1 MNLSLPPPLRSKLGG
16 KRDWMLKPKQDLRPA
31 VIGSQEPTKMR
42 IALLSVTEAGLGREV
57 YYDRGYGNGE
67 PFDWN
72 DASDIFLLNDWR
84 REKIRKYTPRDL
96 EKAECTKDVRSQLLE
111 NTIVRKPSIPRA
123 AIEQLQKPQIAQN
136 SRPNEIR
143 EPVHHKIDL
152 DKEFITMITRGREI
166 KKFRAQKRRAAR
178 HVTSRLANG
187 RRQNPST
194 RQGPI
199 EYLPVDLERLKS
211 LTPKQQRR
219 HQDTH
224 VKNWF
229 VIFKMIEESFDLPSR
244 EIGVQYNL

>member
-1 MNLSLPPPLRSKLGG
+1 
-16 KRDWMLKPKQDLRPA
+16 
-31 VIGSQEPTKMR
+31 MR
-42 IALLSVTEAGLGREV
+42 IALLIMTEAGLGREV

-72 DASDIFLLNDWR
+72 YASDIFLLNDWR

-96 EKAECTKDVRSQLLE
+96 EEAEHTKNVRSQVLE
-111 NTIVRKPSIPRA
+111 NTIVKKPSIPRA
-123 AIEQLQKPQIAQN
+123 AMEQLKKPQIAQN
-136 SRPNEIR
+136 SRPNEVR
-143 EPVHHKIDL
+143 EPVHPKRDL
-152 DKEFITMITRGREI
+152 DEEFITIVARGREI

-178 HVTSRLANG
+178 HVAPRLANG
-187 RRQNPST
+187 RRQNSST
-194 RQGPI
+194 RQRPI

-219 HQDTH
+219 HQDSH

-229 VIFKMIEESFDLPSR
+229 VIFEMIEESFDLPSQ